1 MAGRKKTISKTA
13 ETLAKALTFVSAGI
27 EEGVETY
34 KSHARIVN
42 GYIVTFNG
50 LMCVGHPIEE
60 TELAMVCPH
69 IPTLITA
76 INKSGKKLSMAV
88 NDKGNLQV
96 TGENIRAIV
105 PCVPPAAMPS
115 IMPDMKVATLN
126 DAIKDGFKALLPLV
140 AEDADRIH
148 EMTVLLRANSMV
160 AVNGQVMFEYWHG
173 IDLPPGL
180 AIFKT
185 AAKAIATAPEKLEGF
200 GWTPGRTVT
209 FWFEG
214 GAFIQSS
221 LGDGVWPD
229 VDGVFNKTVGEPADL
244 HPGFWEGIEAV
255 ASFSVDGAVHFD
267 NDKVRSGYANYKTGV
282 DGEEGAVYGATYD
295 VPGMVAKH
303 AFSAKHLKLIK
314 PVCAKI
320 DYWSDEGR
328 ALFFGPVANGET
340 MPKIRGVIQK
350 RIG

>member
-13 ETLAKALTFVSAGI
+13 EGLAKALTFVSAGI
-27 EEGVETY
+27 DEGTEVY

-60 TELAMVCPH
+60 NELAMVCPH

-76 INKSGKKLSMAV
+76 INKSGKKLSLAI

-105 PCVPPAAMPS
+105 PCVEPATMPPV
-115 IMPDMKVATLN
+115 MPDMQIAVLSDT
-126 DAIKDGFKALLPLV
+126 IKEGFKTLLPLV

-148 EMTVLLRANSMV
+148 EMTILLRANTMV
-160 AVNGQVMFEYWHG
+160 AVNGQVMFEYFHG
-173 IDLPPGL
+173 IDLPPDL
-180 AIFKT
+180 SIFKVV
-185 AAKAIATAPEKLEGF
+185 AKTIATTPEKLIGF
-200 GWTPGRTVT
+200 GFTPGRTAT

-214 GAFIQSS
+214 GAFVQAR

-229 VDGVFNKTVGEPADL
+229 VDSVFAKTNGEPVDL
-244 HPGFWEGIEAV
+244 PPGFFDGIEAV
-255 ASFSVDGAVHFD
+255 ASFSADGSVHFD
-267 NDKVRSGYANYKTGV
+267 NDKVRSGYANYGP
-282 DGEEGAVYGATYD
+282 DGPVYGATYD

-303 AFSAKHLKLIK
+303 CFSVKSLKLIK

-320 DYWSDEGR
+320 DYWSNDER
-328 ALFFGPVANGET
+328 ALFYGPIANGEEHA
-340 MPKIRGVIQK
+340 KVRGVLTK
-350 RIG
+350 RRT